1 MSALKTTPVRTQ
13 YLNIKKNYPNAIL
26 FFRLGDFYETF
37 DNDAE
42 ITSRVLD
49 IVLTSRKV
57 SKNQRIP
64 MAGIP
69 YHAADNYVGKLI
81 DKGYHVAI
89 CEQIGQHPQKG
100 LFPREVIRV
109 ITPGTVIERG
119 LIKSDKNNFLLSI
132 FSAENQI
139 GLAFLDI
146 STGDSG
152 VTEFSDDSNFNK
164 LHAEISRINPAEIIF
179 SESISFKLF
188 NKYHVTT
195 LPDWK
200 FEFSKCENKIKQVF
214 GITVLDG
221 FGLRDKPYAVSA
233 LGGLLIYLQETDSSV
248 VDSIKTPNTYSL
260 DDFMILD
267 QSTRRNLELT
277 ETLRGTDEKGS
288 LLSVIDRTVTPM
300 GKRCIYQWVNQPL
313 TNANSIN
320 ERLDAVD
327 LFFNNGL
334 LRIELQKHIKNFSD
348 IERISNRINTY
359 HSTPRDLV
367 SLRET
372 LTKAPK
378 VLSILK
384 ENISLVNINNTQ
396 LELCESEL
404 ALLKESIS
412 DEPPATLQQTGVI
425 KEGFSAA
432 LDEMTNASKHAR
444 EWIANLEKRE
454 KEKHGIRNLKVSY
467 NKVFGYYIEIS
478 KSNLEKTP
486 DEYIRKQTL
495 VNAERF
501 ITPELKEFE
510 SIVLNADEEIRSLE
524 NQIFLD
530 LCAKL
535 SKSQIKFRNLAKFI
549 AELDVFLSLAEIASE
564 SNYNRPEILADNSL
578 EIKDGRHPV
587 VEQTLQAGSFIPND
601 TRIDKDNL
609 IHIITG
615 PNMSGK
621 STYLR
626 QVALIVLLAQIGS
639 FVPASSAKIG
649 MVDRIFTRI
658 GAQDEIH
665 AGQSTFMVEMVEMA
679 NILNNASSHSLLIL
693 DEIGRGTSTYDG
705 LSIAWAVVEYIHN
718 HPKLKSRTFFATHY
732 HELTIMP
739 EFLPQVCNYNVAVSE
754 SDNEVVFLHKII
766 EGGCDKSYGIHV
778 AQLAGIPNPVINRAN
793 DLLHQFEK
801 EGEKP
806 IFFSKQ
812 PAPGQPTLFRESN
825 PLLDKLDE
833 LDIESISPIE
843 ALNTIY
849 KWKQE
854 FNK

>member
-57 SKNQRIP
+57 SKTQRIP

-200 FEFSKCENKIKQVF
+200 FEFSKSENTIKQVF
-214 GITVLDG
+214 GISVLDG

-233 LGGLLIYLQETDSSV
+233 LGGLLNYLQETDSSV

-277 ETLRGTDEKGS
+277 ETLRRTDEKGS

-300 GKRCIYQWVNQPL
+300 GKRRIYQWVNQPL

-320 ERLDAVD
+320 KRLDAVD

-378 VLSILK
+378 ILSILK
-384 ENISLVNINNTQ
+384 ENISLVNINKTQ

-404 ALLKESIS
+404 ALLNESIS
-412 DEPPATLQQTGVI
+412 DEPPATLQHTGVI

-432 LDEMTNASKHAR
+432 LDEVTNASKHAR

-454 KEKHGIRNLKVSY
+454 KEKHGIRTLKVSY
-467 NKVFGYYIEIS
+467 NKVFGYYIEIT

-530 LCAKL
+530 LCATL
-535 SKSQIKFRNLAKFI
+535 SKSQNKFRNLAKFI

-564 SNYNRPEILADNSL
+564 NNYKRPEILADNSL

-601 TRIDKDNL
+601 TRIDKNNL

-639 FVPASSAKIG
+639 FVPASFAKIG

-679 NILNNASSHSLLIL
+679 NILNNASTHSLLIL

-732 HELTIMP
+732 HELTMMP

-806 IFFSKQ
+806 IFYSKQ
-812 PAPGQPTLFRESN
+812 PAPEQPTLFKETN

>member
-454 KEKHGIRNLKVSY
+454 KEKHGIRTLKVSY

>member
-334 LRIELQKHIKNFSD
+334 LKIELQKHIKNFSD

-396 LELCESEL
+396 LELCEPEL
-404 ALLKESIS
+404 ALLNESIS

-454 KEKHGIRNLKVSY
+454 KEKHGIRTLKVSY

-535 SKSQIKFRNLAKFI
+535 SKSQFKFRNLAKFI

-587 VEQTLQAGSFIPND
+587 VEQTLQAGSFISND

-649 MVDRIFTRI
+649 IVDRIFTRI

-766 EGGCDKSYGIHV
+766 EGGCDRSYGIHV

-854 FNK
+854 FIK

>member
-119 LIKSDKNNFLLSI
+119 LLKSDKNNFLLSI

-404 ALLKESIS
+404 ALLNESIS